1 MLLKR
6 HPMAMLAVDFT
17 VFTQY
22 IAGDIAGMA
31 ININFL
37 VSQKLLLY
45 YSKGKQDFH
54 LCHKFYKIYNVLFMY

>member
-1 MLLKR
+1 
-6 HPMAMLAVDFT
+6 MAMLAVDFT

-45 YSKGKQDFH
+45 YGKGNKTIIYAINSI
-54 LCHKFYKIYNVLFMY
+54 KYIIFYSCIKSTL

>member
-1 MLLKR
+1 
-6 HPMAMLAVDFT
+6 MAMLAVDFT

-45 YSKGKQDFH
+45 YGKE
-54 LCHKFYKIYNVLFMY
+54 KNKTIIYAINSIKYIIFYSCIKATL